1 MRKSA
6 PDLAPQ
12 AARFKD
18 EVRLPRPLRLSLAIS
33 MVRSVLMFGGR
44 NAAIVLGAILALP
57 SPYLLTVVT
66 RMAYDAKED
75 PANQ

>member
-1 MRKSA
+1 
-6 PDLAPQ
+6 
-12 AARFKD
+12 
-18 EVRLPRPLRLSLAIS
+18 
-33 MVRSVLMFGGR
+33 MFGGR